1 MVSRLDEPL
10 RAYRIADSRHPIFEG
25 TGAAAL
31 GGRWNSPG
39 RRVIYASETYA
50 GALLEKLAHTNI
62 GRVPNSQVYLEIEIP
77 EGMEIEILISASLP
91 DWDQAGQ
98 RASRVY
104 GDAWYDEQRSA
115 VLLVPS
121 IITRVE
127 RNVVINENHPAF
139 PKIKASTP
147 RPVIWDERLFR

>member
-1 MVSRLDEPL
+1 MASRFDEPL
-10 RAYRIADSRHPIFEG
+10 RVYRIADSRHPIFDG
-25 TGAAAL
+25 TGAATL

-50 GALLEKLAHTNI
+50 GALLEKLAHTNV
-62 GRVPNSQVYLEIEIP
+62 GRVPKNQVYVEIEIP
-77 EGMEIEILISASLP
+77 AVVPIEILDSAGLP
-91 DWDQAGQ
+91 GWDRADQQ
-98 RASRVY
+98 ASRMY
-104 GDAWYDEQRSA
+104 GDTWYDERRSA

-121 IITRVE
+121 MITRVE

-139 PKIKASTP
+139 PEIKASSP

>member
-1 MVSRLDEPL
+1 MVSRLEEPL
-10 RAYRIADSRHPIFEG
+10 RAYRIADSRRPIFDG

-62 GRVPNSQVYLEIEIP
+62 GRVPNSQVYLEIEVP
-77 EGMEIEILISASLP
+77 AGMEIEILDPAGLP
-91 DWDQAGQ
+91 GWDHAGQ
-98 RASRVY
+98 RESRAY
-104 GDAWYDEQRSA
+104 GDAWHDEQRSA
-115 VLLVPS
+115 LLLVPA
-121 IITRVE
+121 IVTRVE
-127 RNVVINENHPAF
+127 RNVVINERHPAF
-139 PKIKASTP
+139 SKIKASVP

>member
-10 RAYRIADSRHPIFEG
+10 RAYRIADSRHPIFDG

-62 GRVPNSQVYLEIEIP
+62 GRVPNSQVYVDIEIP
-77 EGMEIEILISASLP
+77 EGVDIEILNSAILP
-91 DWDQAGQ
+91 GWDQVQ
-98 RASRVY
+98 RLSRVY

>member
-10 RAYRIADSRHPIFEG
+10 RAYRIADSRHPIFDG

-62 GRVPNSQVYLEIEIP
+62 GRVPNSQVYVEIEIP
-77 EGMEIEILISASLP
+77 EGVDIEILNSAILP
-91 DWDQAGQ
+91 GWDQVQ
-98 RASRVY
+98 RLSRVY

-115 VLLVPS
+115 VLLVAS

>member
-10 RAYRIADSRHPIFEG
+10 RAYRIADSRHPIFDG

-50 GALLEKLAHTNI
+50 GELLEKLAHTNI
-62 GRVPNSQVYLEIEIP
+62 GRVPNSQVYVEIEIP
-77 EGMEIEILISASLP
+77 ESVEIEILNSASLP
-91 DWDQAGQ
+91 GWDQVQ
-98 RASRVY
+98 RLSRVY

>member
-10 RAYRIADSRHPIFEG
+10 RAYRIADSRHPIFDG

-31 GGRWNSPG
+31 GGRWNSAG
-39 RRVIYASETYA
+39 RRVIYASDTYA

-62 GRVPNSQVYLEIEIP
+62 GRVPSNQVYVEIEIP
-77 EGMEIEILISASLP
+77 EGVEIEILNSASLP
-91 DWDQAGQ
+91 GWDQAGQ
-98 RASRVY
+98 RASRVC
-104 GDAWYDEQRSA
+104 GDDWYDEQRSA

-139 PKIKASTP
+139 PKIKADTP

>member
-10 RAYRIADSRHPIFEG
+10 RAYRIADSRHPIFDG

-62 GRVPNSQVYLEIEIP
+62 GRVPNSQVYVEIEIP
-77 EGMEIEILISASLP
+77 EGVDIEILNSAILP
-91 DWDQAGQ
+91 GWDQVQ
-98 RASRVY
+98 RLSRVY